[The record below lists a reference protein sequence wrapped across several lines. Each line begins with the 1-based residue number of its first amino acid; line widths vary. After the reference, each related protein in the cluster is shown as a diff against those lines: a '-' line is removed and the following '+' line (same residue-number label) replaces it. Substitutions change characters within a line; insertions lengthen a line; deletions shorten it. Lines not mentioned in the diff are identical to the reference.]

1 MVKRII
7 TTIITLAFFISTIAS
22 VEAEDL
28 LSISTEEIIVKE
40 TDLGRTYSIELTNK
54 SDKDIFI
61 KAEEIVVERSKTGN
75 FVKKDLA
82 TTNTTNDQ
90 EASKSLEI
98 FQTSFKIKPGE
109 KIEHKVRIKFSSK
122 NFSFEYPGIN
132 YIVYSDSAY
141 KAMVNDDNFVPFIV
155 QSLSGEYKMDL
166 NVNISNQDIT
176 TDQTIH
182 IIAEVANTGSKFFS
196 PEGSIAI
203 YKGDVL
209 IAELNVS
216 DFMPDRMYPT
226 DNIIIEKDLSI
237 PGDKIDSIGEYT
249 VKFTTQNDFIEKG
262 KTISMTFMFV
272 PTQIFYIAGGAIGLI
287 VIVTIIISIIQK
299 KKSNSKIN

>member
-7 TTIITLAFFISTIAS
+7 TTIIITLSIFISTIAT
-22 VEAEDL
+22 VKAEEL
-28 LSISTEEIIVKE
+28 LSISTDEIIVNE

-61 KAEEIVVERSKTGN
+61 KAEEIVVERSKTGD
-75 FVKKDLA
+75 FVKKDVEA
-82 TTNTTNDQ
+82 NDQ
-90 EASKSLEI
+90 ETSKSLEV

-141 KAMVNDDNFVPFIV
+141 KTMVNDNNFIPFIV